1 MTKISALFFQTWTR
15 YELASTRLIKINCV
29 FGCQKIAAGAIQHFA
44 PLIHHLMTDNV
55 PNLLKTK
62 SSGKTIWVLF
72 KNVSKKTPST
82 WHNSSAPLQ
91 KSVKVNWTE
100 LWLRIRVIF
109 ELLLLCFFN
118 YYRRKFIFF
127 HICKWK
133 FEINSNFI
141 SQIASFW
148 RKQKRDWS
156 WAFLY

>member
-1 MTKISALFFQTWTR
+1 MNPNLTSQYISYSMAVFSANEIRTFFFQTWTR

-100 LWLRIRVIF
+100 LWLRIHVIF

-118 YYRRKFIFF
+118 YYRWKVIFF
-127 HICKWK
+127 RDICKG
-133 FEINSNFI
+133 
-141 SQIASFW
+141 
-148 RKQKRDWS
+148 
-156 WAFLY
+156 FLIQF

>member
-1 MTKISALFFQTWTR
+1 MSKISALFFQTWTR

-109 ELLLLCFFN
+109 ELLLFFN
-118 YYRRKFIFF
+118 YYGNIEKNTNYFLHRHFG
-127 HICKWK
+127 
-133 FEINSNFI
+133 
-141 SQIASFW
+141 FW
-148 RKQKRDWS
+148 GEKLKLALQVKS
-156 WAFLY
+156 AL

>member
-1 MTKISALFFQTWTR
+1 MSKISALFFHCWTR

-118 YYRRKFIFF
+118 YYRWKVIFF
-127 HICKWK
+127 RDICKGK
-133 FEINSNFI
+133 FLIQF
-141 SQIASFW
+141 
-148 RKQKRDWS
+148 
-156 WAFLY
+156 